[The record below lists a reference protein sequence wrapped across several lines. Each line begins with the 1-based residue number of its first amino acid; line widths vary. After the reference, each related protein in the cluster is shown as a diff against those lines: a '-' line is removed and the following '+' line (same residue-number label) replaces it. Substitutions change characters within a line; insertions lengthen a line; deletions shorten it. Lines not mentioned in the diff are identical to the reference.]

1 MTNIELFASAL
12 CPFAARAR
20 LAFAEKQLACNEVEI
35 DLRRKPD
42 WFLRISPHGKVPLLR
57 HDGRLVWESAV
68 IAEYLEEAFPERP
81 LLPQDPARRAQA
93 RAWVNFADSRL
104 YAKTAALLHSFDD
117 HLYVRLAAQI
127 VDDLH
132 TLEDEA
138 FGGQM
143 NDGPYVLGSEFTLAD
158 VALYPWFEQVAVLE
172 QFRGFRFPSDCTRL
186 LAWHRA
192 MASRKA
198 VRSVNRPAKFYLE
211 GYAQLQKQ
219 LAG

>member
-1 MTNIELFASAL
+1 MTNIELFISAL

-20 LAFAEKQLACNEVEI
+20 LVLAEKQLACNEVEI

-42 WFLRISPHGKVPLLR
+42 WFLQMSPHGKVPLLH

-68 IAEYLEEAFPERP
+68 IAEYLEEVFPAQP
-81 LLPQDPARRAQA
+81 LLPKDPARRAQA
-93 RAWVNFADSRL
+93 RAWANFADSRL
-104 YAKTAALLHSFDD
+104 YAKTAALLHSFDGN
-117 HLYVRLAAQI
+117 LYVRLAAQI

-132 TLEDEA
+132 TLEEQA
-138 FGGQM
+138 FAGQT
-143 NDGPYVLGSEFTLAD
+143 NDGPYVLGTEFSLAD

-172 QFRGFRFPSDCTRL
+172 RFRGFRCPIDCTRL
-186 LAWHRA
+186 LAWQRT
-192 MASRKA
+192 MADRKA
-198 VRSVNRPAKFYLE
+198 VRAVSKPTKFYLD

>member
-1 MTNIELFASAL
+1 MTNIELFVSAL

-20 LAFAEKQLACNEVEI
+20 LALAEKQLDCREIEV

-42 WFLRISPHGKVPLLR
+42 WFLQISRHGKVPLLR
-57 HDGRLVWESAV
+57 HDGRLVWESEV
-68 IAEYLEEAFPERP
+68 IAEYLEEVFPARP
-81 LLPQDPARRAQA
+81 LLPKDPARRAEA
-93 RAWVNFADSRL
+93 RAWANFADSRL

-117 HLYVRLAAQI
+117 SLYVRLAAQI

-132 TLEDEA
+132 TLEEQA
-138 FGGQM
+138 FAGQT
-143 NDGPYVLGSEFTLAD
+143 NEGPYVLGSEFSLAD

-172 QFRGFRFPSDCTRL
+172 RFRGFRFPANCGRL
-186 LAWHRA
+186 LDWQRA
-192 MASRKA
+192 MAGRKA
-198 VRSVNRPAKFYLE
+198 VRATGKSATFYLD